1 MLNNFEGKVYSMATI
16 WVIKFFQN
24 NKVTMCIFLGI
35 LLSILLWN
43 PTAAVAGPNCSSVKS
58 KITRLEKNIN
68 IVISS
73 WALHRGSSLSSQQV
87 ANLRKTQNDTK
98 PFYEIFKTAY
108 NAPECFSRT
117 QNDWISS
124 NWDKN
129 NQWSLINYQDLIDWS
144 YYPIRKTTS
153 KCQTWLQERN
163 PTSDCLIRW
172 EYVLLSTQR
181 LPSIYSK

>member
-1 MLNNFEGKVYSMATI
+1 MLETWKVLIPRNINVPLRLSLGLLLI
-16 WVIKFFQN
+16 
-24 NKVTMCIFLGI
+24 VTV
-35 LLSILLWN
+35 WN
-43 PTAAVAGPNCSSVKS
+43 PSPSFASANCSSVKS
-58 KITRLEKNIN
+58 TITRLEKDIN
-68 IVISS
+68 LAVSS
-73 WALHRGSSLSSQQV
+73 WAQLTGSSLSSKQV
-87 ANLRKTQNDTK
+87 ANLRKLQNNDK
-98 PFYEIFKTAY
+98 PFNEIFRTAY

-117 QNDWISS
+117 QNDWISR

-129 NQWSLINYQDLIDWS
+129 YQWSLINYQDLIDWS
-144 YYPIRKTTS
+144 YYPIRKNTS